1 MPALRRNRYRIWA
14 VAALVAIALTACS
27 RSDPERELRT
37 NVAAMAQAVEQ
48 RDPAAFLN
56 FVSDDF
62 TRESGGL
69 GKQELKR
76 MLAGVM
82 LRNEKIT
89 VNTVVTEVRV
99 EGDRAQA
106 TVRVVTTGG
115 AGVLPERG
123 QGWNFDSLWRRE
135 NGRWQV
141 YNAEWRDAS

>member
-1 MPALRRNRYRIWA
+1 
-14 VAALVAIALTACS
+14 
-27 RSDPERELRT
+27 
-37 NVAAMAQAVEQ
+37 MAQAVEK

-62 TRESGGL
+62 TRESGGF

-89 VNTVVTEVRV
+89 VNAVVTEVRL

-135 NGRWQV
+135 NGRWRV